1 MVSRVSCY
9 MELLLNIH
17 RHTGLEFYC
26 EFIFVDIDLFNQSP
40 DKRLVVFGQN
50 SGLLLKKCAHV
61 GDAFLQFIPTEV
73 LDLSLLLLLT
83 QTINFIADL
92 LVVSLRAGELQEL
105 RLQFLQAIFN
115 VGERLIVPL
124 AEDGFN
130 VSLQNFEKIV
140 LVAERP
146 VLVVLLGHPVAKKR
160 AV

>member
-1 MVSRVSCY
+1 M
-9 MELLLNIH
+9 
-17 RHTGLEFYC
+17 
-26 EFIFVDIDLFNQSP
+26 
-40 DKRLVVFGQN
+40 
-50 SGLLLKKCAHV
+50 KKCAHV

-73 LDLSLLLLLT
+73 LDLSLLLLFT